1 MVTCAVVMHYLQR
14 LDAILEGAAVPNSW
28 SDNAPVPHALQDHA
42 HLKDSFSYRV
52 KKRFLGEPLN
62 RHSLSHQRLSKKFAL
77 GILSS
82 DCISSSAYGSEQIL
96 LALLPAFGLAAF
108 NILMPMTAVVLLV
121 LVIVTISYR
130 DVVQV
135 YTKSGGAYV
144 VSRDNLGPIFSQLAA
159 VALMI
164 DYTVTVAIQSSAG
177 IDAIISTF
185 NGLHSYKLW
194 MTLGVIALLTY
205 GNLRGV
211 KEAGAAFALPTYLF
225 VLSLVTVFGMGI
237 YRIANGTLPKFD
249 PSALHGAVAIGEAKG
264 LLNFAAIFILLRA
277 FANGG
282 SSLTGLE
289 AISDGVSLFRAP
301 EGVNARKTLVIMSAI
316 LGSLVFG
323 VSYFAHR
330 LWATPYETGTPTV
343 ISQIAKATL
352 GTGTFGNIGFY
363 VVQAATMLILITG
376 ANTAFSGFPY
386 LVNFVANDGFL
397 PRQLSK
403 RGHRLAF
410 SNGIIVL
417 ALGATALVLITGGS
431 VNHLVAFYAL
441 GVFTGF
447 ALVGFGMGKRAL
459 NLKGSGWL
467 YKVIVNWLSG
477 LVSAVIIVIFA
488 VVKFTEGAW
497 VIIVITPIL
506 VFALIRLNKQYRLE
520 QAALKIS
527 KGASRATSISRHDV
541 AVLVDSVDVATIG
554 SIRYARSLKPRDL
567 TAVHFVIDDVRAEA
581 IKEAWAANPGL
592 SDVPIEFIDC
602 PDRRIANAAVDYAI
616 RATASPDVELT
627 LLLPRRSYSRFL
639 GRLLHDQTA
648 EEIARPISQLS
659 QVVATIV
666 PFDVEKIITGE
677 TQLVHPE
684 TFTAETTQQ
693 VVKSQT
699 RRVNEPVVQGTTE
712 VSHYSENVIP
722 INQATWRERAHVRGT
737 VSSIRTAPSGGA
749 PRVEVEVWD
758 ATGGI
763 TLQFLGRREL
773 KGLEVGSTICAEG
786 MVGEEEGALTIF
798 NPSYELLI

>member
-1 MVTCAVVMHYLQR
+1 MAK
-14 LDAILEGAAVPNSW
+14 SW
-28 SDNAPVPHALQDHA
+28 SDNAPAPHALQDHA
-42 HLKDSFSYRV
+42 HLKDSLSYRI

-108 NILMPMTAVVLLV
+108 NILMPMTAVVLAV

-130 DVVQV
+130 EVVQV

-164 DYTVTVAIQSSAG
+164 DYIVTVAIQSSAG

-194 MTLGVIALLTY
+194 MTLGVIALLTF

-237 YRIANGTLPKFD
+237 YRMVNGTLPKFD
-249 PSALHGAVAIGEAKG
+249 PTAMHGAVAIGEAKG

-301 EGVNARKTLVIMSAI
+301 EGVNARKTLVIMSGI
-316 LGSLVFG
+316 LGTLVFG
-323 VSYFAHR
+323 ISYFAHR
-330 LWATPYETGTPTV
+330 TWATPFETGTPTV

-352 GTGTFGNIGFY
+352 GTGTLGNIGFY
-363 VVQAATMLILITG
+363 FVQAATMLILITG

-417 ALGATALVLITGGS
+417 ALGAVSLVLITGGS

-459 NLKGSGWL
+459 NNKGSGWV
-467 YKVIVNWLSG
+467 YKVAVNWLSG
-477 LVSAVIIVIFA
+477 TVSTAIIIIFA

-497 VIIVITPIL
+497 VILVITPIL
-506 VFALIRLNKQYRLE
+506 VIALIRLNRQYRLE
-520 QAALKIS
+520 QAALKIGKS
-527 KGASRATSISRHDV
+527 SSRATSISRHDV
-541 AVLVDSVDVATIG
+541 AVLVDAVDIATIG
-554 SIRYARSLKPRDL
+554 SVRYARSLKPRDL
-567 TAVHFVIDDVRAEA
+567 TAVHFVIDDVRAEE

-616 RATASPDVELT
+616 RATAAEDVELT
-627 LLLPRRSYSRFL
+627 MLLPRRSYSRFL

-659 QVVATIV
+659 RVVATIV

-684 TFTAETTQQ
+684 SFDTEPVQQ
-693 VVKSQT
+693 VKQPQT
-699 RRVNEPVVQGTTE
+699 IRLNEVIANESDEKV
-712 VSHYSENVIP
+712 HYAKEIIP
-722 INQATWRERAHVRGT
+722 INTVTWRKRAHVRGT
-737 VSSIRTAPSGGA
+737 VTSIRNAPSGGS
-749 PRVEVEVWD
+749 PRVEIEVWD
-758 ATGGI
+758 ETGGI
-763 TLQFLGRREL
+763 SLQFLGRRQVV
-773 KGLEVGSTICAEG
+773 GLEVGSTICAEG
-786 MVGEEEGALTIF
+786 MVGEEDGALTIF